1 MLFSRFRIRR
11 WLKRNGPRYAERR
24 LRRNGYS
31 QREAK
36 IAISEAKRA

>member
-11 WLKRNGPRYAERR
+11 WLKRNGARYTERR

-31 QREAK
+31 QKAAK
-36 IAISEAKRA
+36 VAISEAKRG